1 MPASLYTDKVSLSVR
16 LLWRKMGLFGKQRIV
31 LALGGGSARGLCS
44 IGVLKALEKH
54 YGKGNLPFD
63 MVIGTSIGSL
73 IGAGY
78 CLGMPVEEMEKRAL
92 RVTMMD
98 LMDVGVNRTGL
109 VKGNKLEK
117 LIKEI
122 VDDRSFE
129 DMSLPFAL
137 TTTDIENGE
146 ELVHRSGDLVSLI
159 RASCSWPGIFAGVEV
174 GGRLLVDGGV
184 RNSIPTKHA
193 YELGASF
200 VVAVNPGFAVKS
212 RKINNVLEAIVQSV
226 QIMGEELNSYQ
237 AGAAEISIKPHLADI
252 EQFDFTRTPN
262 IIEQGGVAAENIMP
276 RLKRRISLHKRCSF
290 FGRK

>member
-1 MPASLYTDKVSLSVR
+1 
-16 LLWRKMGLFGKQRIV
+16 MGFFGKHRIV

-44 IGVLKALEKH
+44 IGVLKALEKY

-78 CLGMPVEEMEKRAL
+78 CLGVPVEEMEKRAL
-92 RVTMMD
+92 KVTMMD

-117 LIKEI
+117 LIKGI
-122 VDDRSFE
+122 VDDRSFD
-129 DMSLPFAL
+129 DMSVPFAL

-146 ELVHRSGDLVSLI
+146 EQIHRSGNLVSLI
-159 RASCSWPGIFAGVEV
+159 RASCSWPGIFAGVEI

-193 YELGASF
+193 YEMGASF
-200 VVAVNPGFAVKS
+200 VAAVNPGFAVKD

-237 AGAAEISIKPHLADI
+237 AGVSDISIKPDLADI
-252 EQFDFTRTPN
+252 DQFDFTRTPH
-262 IIEQGGVAAENIMP
+262 IIEQGRVAAEKSMS
-276 RLKRRISLHKRCSF
+276 RLKRKIYMHKKWSF
-290 FGRK
+290 FRVKSNRKGGC